1 MERRSWHGHVPSS
14 RLHLVH
20 IARSSKR
27 SRWVSIDSSELQTDC
42 ELFSFLG
49 MVPVGM
55 FMNMNNVPPRYFQQQ
70 QQSAIQQAAKQSR
83 TNRKMP
89 MVGGG
94 GASQANRNSQ
104 QYRGRNSQPGP
115 LTQGGMSQMMS
126 QPGFSLSQQPDFSQ
140 DFAGGDFAPGGQSQG
155 DGLLSQDFTNSQGP
169 DKFYSNFHSQSG
181 NNFWWKTALDVHSK
195 WIQTANRMARHMTC
209 TTCDTFH
216 SGDWKWRR
224 KTWKIKKSLVKLK
237 IPEK

>member
-1 MERRSWHGHVPSS
+1 VMGGPHHQFYGGPAMQQQQQHQNNHGWNGNQGMDMFRAHDSISYISQDHRSG
-14 RLHLVH
+14 
-20 IARSSKR
+20 
-27 SRWVSIDSSELQTDC
+27 Q
-42 ELFSFLG
+42 G

-83 TNRKMP
+83 NRKLP
-89 MVGGG
+89 MSGPGGG
-94 GASQANRNSQ
+94 SSQGGPNRNSQ
-104 QYRGRNSQPGP
+104 QYRGRSSQPGP

-140 DFAGGDFAPGGQSQG
+140 DFGGGDFVGGQSQG

-181 NNFWWKTALDVHSK
+181 NNF
-195 WIQTANRMARHMTC
+195 
-209 TTCDTFH
+209 
-216 SGDWKWRR
+216 
-224 KTWKIKKSLVKLK
+224 
-237 IPEK
+237 